1 MSTAETV
8 NNMLYQLIIG
18 LQQWRVSPT
27 TIPNEL
33 RKGHLMLVKM
43 RLFSN
48 AQAPSDISS
57 LIRFMQEPV
66 SDWKIDLTNVAFPQ
80 DAPLLIRHMG
90 LSPEAM
96 DFLQDYQS
104 PYEAHQ
110 KEVYE
115 ILMYCRQ
122 AEPSLTVTYGQIRMF
137 LSTPI
142 NAIITGIQLHSFA
155 RSVRDPELS
164 KRIQACYEP
173 ISDDVTD
180 FRKCN
185 RCGWTLHF
193 HNHQWRCGVEDI
205 CGQLES
211 RGEPLELEN
220 SREMLYRLKEG
231 VHRYTLLP
239 GLAELQLANRL
250 IKKEYKVEM
259 YPDVDRYDLAVHE
272 SDQVIYFDVKDYR
285 NPYSLAAYFNQLDSV
300 TLEMYKEEH
309 VYIVIPTYR
318 KRSYRQYIRQVLNSL
333 EPAIRKDIKIID
345 ERAVLRIV
353 GGISL

>member
-1 MSTAETV
+1 MSTAEAI

-27 TIPNEL
+27 TIPYEL
-33 RKGHLMLVKM
+33 RKGQLILVKM

-48 AQAPSDISS
+48 EPVPSDIPS
-57 LIRFMQEPV
+57 LIRFLQQPV
-66 SDWKIDLTNVAFPQ
+66 SAWKIDLTNVAFPQ
-80 DAPLLIRHMG
+80 DASLLIRQMG

-96 DFLQDYQS
+96 DFLQDYQL
-104 PYEAHQ
+104 PYETHQ

-115 ILMYCRQ
+115 ILKYCRQ
-122 AEPSLTVTYGQIRMF
+122 AEPPLTETYRQIRTF
-137 LSTPI
+137 LSSPA
-142 NAIITGIQLHSFA
+142 NAIITGVQLHSFA
-155 RSVRDPELS
+155 RSIRDSELS
-164 KRIQACYEP
+164 KRILACYEP
-173 ISDDVTD
+173 ISNDVTY

-211 RGEPLELEN
+211 RGEPMELEN
-220 SREMLYRLKEG
+220 SREMLYHLKEG

-239 GLAELQLANRL
+239 GLAEIQLANRL
-250 IKKEYKVEM
+250 IKKGYKVEM

-272 SDQVIYFDVKDYR
+272 SDQVIFFDVKDYR
-285 NPYSLAAYFNQLDSV
+285 NPYSLAAYFNQLDSSS
-300 TLEMYKEEH
+300 LKKYKEER
-309 VYIVIPTYR
+309 VYIVVPSYR

-333 EPAIRKDIKIID
+333 EPSIRKDIKIID

-353 GGISL
+353 GGIGL